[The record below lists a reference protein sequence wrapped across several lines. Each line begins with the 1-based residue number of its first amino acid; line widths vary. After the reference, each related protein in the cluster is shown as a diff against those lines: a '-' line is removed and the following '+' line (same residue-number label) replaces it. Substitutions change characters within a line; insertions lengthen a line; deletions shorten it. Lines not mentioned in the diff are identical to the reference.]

1 MSIRPSSNRTMSFSL
16 PTVCQPEMNSCNY
29 HVSHFGTSMVDM
41 RVTLPLLGIAPG
53 RAPILRYGVAVLSTA
68 LALIPTILLADVSE
82 SRLALFGVAV
92 MVSAWYGGWKPGVA
106 ATAFALTVSAY
117 FSLAGEHTPAQLR
130 TAIVRLSLFFFV
142 AMLICWLNAALR
154 AAQENLRHSEL
165 NFRSLVTNAPYGIC
179 RCDSAGKILDVNPAF
194 VELLGHAAANEL
206 IGQHIFGLYADN
218 DKWFDLAD
226 FLRSSAPFKG
236 LAAEWK
242 RKDGTTTVVRVSG
255 RSVTN
260 GREGGVVFEL
270 FAEDV
275 TERRA
280 LEQQLRQSQKMEA
293 VGRLA
298 GGIAHDFNNL
308 LMVISGYSEFLLE
321 RLGDEPRLR
330 GPAQEI
336 ASAAERASSL
346 TRQLLAFSRKQ
357 MLAPRIVD
365 LNTVATENL
374 KMLTRMIGEDI
385 DLVLLPDPG
394 LWPVRADAGQIEQV
408 IMNLAVNARDAM
420 PSGGKLTIETSNMTL
435 DEEYARFHAPLRPG
449 DYVMVAISDTGAGMD
464 SETQSHIFEP
474 FFTTKGTKGTG
485 LGLSTVYGIIK
496 QSGGYIWVQSE
507 MGKGTTFKIYLPRVA
522 GTGEAAAQIATP
534 VETQKPEPGTETIL
548 LVEDEA
554 NLRYLARQYLEK
566 QGYKVIEA
574 ADGAVAM
581 QIAVAHDKV
590 IHLLLTDVIMPGMNG
605 RELAQRIAEIRPN
618 VKILYMSGY
627 TENVI
632 GHNGM
637 LDAGVRLLQKP
648 FTLRDLRSKVREV
661 LDATTTPPVV
671 TMPMQFATPSPA
683 VRAKEVPPT
692 RAQRF
697 QLHLPLRYRRLGETI
712 WHEGTTENISRSGM
726 LFQADEVLQPSS
738 QLEINLVLPA
748 EIAGLSAT
756 EVVCRGEVVRTVEN
770 QGTKLSPALAARILQ
785 YHFQHGPLPRA

>member
-1 MSIRPSSNRTMSFSL
+1 
-16 PTVCQPEMNSCNY
+16 
-29 HVSHFGTSMVDM
+29 MVDM
-41 RVTLPLLGIAPG
+41 RVTLPLLRIPAA

-68 LALIPTILLADVSE
+68 LALIPTVLLANVSE

-92 MVSAWYGGWKPGVA
+92 MVSAWYGGWKPGVV

-117 FSLAGEHTPAQLR
+117 FTLAGEHTPDQLR
-130 TAIVRLSLFFFV
+130 TAILRLSLFFFV

-154 AAQENLRHSEL
+154 AAQENLRRSEL

-179 RCDSAGKILDVNPAF
+179 RCDSTGKILDANPAF
-194 VELLGHAAANEL
+194 LELLGHTSPEM
-206 IGQHIFGLYADN
+206 IGQHIFGLYPDN
-218 DKWFDLAD
+218 DQWFDLAD
-226 FLRSSAPFKG
+226 FLRSSQPFKG

-242 RKDGTTTVVRVSG
+242 RKDGTTTVVRISG
-255 RSVTN
+255 NSVAN
-260 GREGGVVFEL
+260 GPEGVVFEL

-321 RLGDEPRLR
+321 RLGAEPHLR

-336 ASAAERASSL
+336 ARAAERASSL

-357 MLAPRIVD
+357 MLAPRIVN
-365 LNTVATENL
+365 LNDVATENI

-385 DLVLLPDPG
+385 DLVMVPSPN

-420 PSGGKLTIETSNMTL
+420 PSGGKLTIETSNVAL
-435 DEEYARFHAPLRPG
+435 DEDYARFHAPLRPG
-449 DYVMVAISDTGAGMD
+449 DYVMIAISDTGAGMD
-464 SETQSHIFEP
+464 SDTQSHIFEP

-496 QSGGYIWVQSE
+496 QSGGYIWVYSE
-507 MGKGTTFKIYLPRVA
+507 VGRGTTFKIYLPRIA
-522 GTGEAAAQIATP
+522 STGETAAQVAAP
-534 VETQKPEPGTETIL
+534 GFSNNDVRNNNVEPGTETIL

-581 QIAVAHDKV
+581 QIAVAHEKI

-605 RELAQRIAEIRPN
+605 RELAQRISEIRPN

-648 FTLRDLRSKVREV
+648 FNLRDLKSKVREV
-661 LDATTTPPVV
+661 LDATPTTPEVE
-671 TMPMQFATPSPA
+671 MPMQSALPRTAQAREIP
-683 VRAKEVPPT
+683 PPT

-697 QLHLPLRYRRLGETI
+697 QLHLPLRYRRLGENV

-726 LFQADEVLQPSS
+726 LFQADELLQPSA
-738 QLEINLVLPA
+738 QLEINLVLPQ

-756 EVVCRGEVVRTVEN
+756 EVVCRGEVVRTVEHAGN
-770 QGTKLSPALAARILQ
+770 GLSPALAARILQ